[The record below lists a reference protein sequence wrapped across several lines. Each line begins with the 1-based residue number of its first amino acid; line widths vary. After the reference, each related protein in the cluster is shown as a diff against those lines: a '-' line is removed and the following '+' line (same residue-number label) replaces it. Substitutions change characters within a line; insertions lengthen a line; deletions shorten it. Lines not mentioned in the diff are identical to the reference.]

1 MRFNIYIFLAHTH
14 VTLTSLTICKAVG
27 EKDTF
32 LQITSPRNVIKVK
45 EVYLDNTKK

>member
-32 LQITSPRNVIKVK
+32 LQITSPQNVIRVK
-45 EVYLDNTKK
+45 EVYLHNTKK